1 MALGGDRRALG
12 GFGLC
17 VLVSA
22 SSAPKKVPGKRA
34 RRPARYIIRCR
45 CRCRCHCHCRR
56 HCRCRCHD
64 MPAPASHRPPS
75 AQLPVQLVL
84 FKPTDLRLHDH
95 PPLQAAHRQAAASG
109 EAVLHVLVL
118 DSTWYGGTHRS
129 REAHLP
135 RIGELRAAFLLQ
147 SVAALA
153 EALASRGHTLLVA
166 LAPTEDVLVE
176 LGRLFDIRAVH
187 AHGPEVCS
195 EEQAVEKRVASQC
208 RLVSHWGWTLTHL
221 DDLPAWLAGGAS
233 TPERFKPFLDAVQRG
248 KGPAVFR
255 APLPEPDWTAAAVP
269 AELLA
274 HAAAR
279 LRCGLPK
286 LEALIGAHDAAAPFD
301 ELIATPLSVGG
312 GGVPAGG
319 EAAGLA
325 ALRAFVWESEAVA
338 HYVGSSD
345 SMSPGTRNA
354 LNCPPSRSLEPRP
367 HVWPRAW
374 PHPSPSRCPVP
385 RSHLAPLA
393 LSRARMPLGAAALR
407 RGARLRAAAA
417 AQSLH
422 LLGVPRARDARC
434 ATERAAQPSPLHAP
448 PRVLMCRRLAAQTF
462 STSRACVGARR
473 SSRVQGHCT
482 RQRMRGGP
490 TAPRPARSSVAGH
503 WAAPATRSWTR
514 G

>member
-1 MALGGDRRALG
+1 MPKEHVGPR
-12 GFGLC
+12 
-17 VLVSA
+17 
-22 SSAPKKVPGKRA
+22 SSTA
-34 RRPARYIIRCR
+34 
-45 CRCRCHCHCRR
+45 
-56 HCRCRCHD
+56 

-75 AQLPVQLVL
+75 ALRLPVQLVL

-95 PPLQAAHRQAAASG
+95 APLQAAHRQAAASG

-135 RIGELRAAFLLQ
+135 RVGELRAAFLLQ
-147 SVAALA
+147 SVVALA
-153 EALASRGHTLLVA
+153 EALATRGHTLLVA

-176 LGRLFDIRAVH
+176 LGRLFAIRAVH

-195 EEQAVEKRVASQC
+195 EEQAVERRVASQC
-208 RLVSHWGWTLTHL
+208 RLVLHWGFSLTHL
-221 DDLPAWLAGGAS
+221 DDLPAWMAGGAS

-279 LRCGLPK
+279 LRCGLPT
-286 LEALIGAHDAAAPFD
+286 LETLIGAHDAAAPFD

-325 ALRAFVWESEAVA
+325 ALRGFVWESEAVA
-338 HYVGSSD
+338 QYVGSSD

-354 LNCPPSRSLEPRP
+354 LNCTPPRCLEPRP
-367 HVWPRAW
+367 HV
-374 PHPSPSRCPVP
+374 
-385 RSHLAPLA
+385 
-393 LSRARMPLGAAALR
+393 
-407 RGARLRAAAA
+407 
-417 AQSLH
+417 
-422 LLGVPRARDARC
+422 
-434 ATERAAQPSPLHAP
+434 
-448 PRVLMCRRLAAQTF
+448 
-462 STSRACVGARR
+462 
-473 SSRVQGHCT
+473 
-482 RQRMRGGP
+482 
-490 TAPRPARSSVAGH
+490 
-503 WAAPATRSWTR
+503 
-514 G
+514 